1 MSQLLQTIQDDLK
14 KALKG
19 GDRPRVETLRFLL
32 AHLQNARIAKQAD
45 LTDEDVLGVL
55 VKQAKM
61 HRESIEAFG
70 RGGRSDLVDKESREL
85 AILEGYLP
93 AQLDEAGVRE
103 RLQALI
109 AEQGLAGAADLGRL
123 MKVAMPELRGQADGG
138 LVSRLARE
146 ELERTGA

>member
-1 MSQLLQTIQDDLK
+1 MSQLLQTVQDDLK

-32 AHLQNARIAKQAD
+32 AHLQNARIAKLAD

-61 HRESIEAFG
+61 HRESIEAVG

-85 AILEGYLP
+85 AILESYLP

-103 RLQALI
+103 RLQVLI
-109 AEQGLAGAADLGRL
+109 AEQGLKGAADLGRL
-123 MKVAMPELRGQADGG
+123 MKVAMPDLRGQADGG